1 MLTNWKLAIL
11 NWKKTQS
18 QTSVTVALF
27 PEMVT
32 LYDKLFF
39 FALLTAFI
47 LKSFHLPHCAPSSF
61 SQVELLLPCCLSSV
75 SLEEQFSTVSR
86 WQAMDGRHFLLLSR
100 SLLFLIFR
108 DKAVFAVDHR
118 KLKSPMTWYG
128 EGRGLLHFRST
139 AVGVKGRG
147 TFTSQSY
154 C

>member
-39 FALLTAFI
+39 RFVNSIYFEALFI
-47 LKSFHLPHCAPSSF
+47 CPIVLPPPLARWNCFCLVASPLFPWKSSF
-61 SQVELLLPCCLSSV
+61 PY
-75 SLEEQFSTVSR
+75 VSR